1 MIDVRNADSEQL
13 RCFVYFVVLGAT
25 LYVSCM
31 LLSVELGGSLFFHLL
46 AYSMILLALI
56 RLSKRAIADYCKSIG
71 EWTYQTLGNAIGILI
86 GSCIMLL
93 LEKLFSNHSSIA
105 LAIILSGVMTFFVL
119 GTLCP
124 LVHKSPI
131 VHK

>member
-1 MIDVRNADSEQL
+1 MIDIRNADSEQL

-46 AYSMILLALI
+46 AYSTILLALV

-71 EWTYQTLGNAIGILI
+71 ECTYRLL
-86 GSCIMLL
+86 IMLL
-93 LEKLFSNHSSIA
+93 VF
-105 LAIILSGVMTFFVL
+105 
-119 GTLCP
+119 
-124 LVHKSPI
+124 
-131 VHK
+131 